1 LNTIKIAGRE
11 IGFGCPPYLIA
22 EMSGNHNGDIV
33 RALSLIEAASRV
45 GADAV
50 KLQTYT
56 ADTITINY
64 KSADFSID
72 AGPWAGKTLYELYD
86 EAHTPWEWHP
96 ILFHRAAELG
106 IAIFSSPFDDSAV
119 DFLEKLNVPAYKI
132 ASFEL
137 LDLSLVKSVAKTHKP
152 LIISSGMAN
161 EQEIG
166 EALEAARSAGANEI
180 VLLHCVSG
188 YPTPTSEINLQM
200 IRTLAHRFE
209 VPVGLSDHTLGTVAS
224 TAAVALG
231 ACVIEKHFTLAR
243 EDGGPDSTFSL
254 EPDEFAE
261 LVKNSRM
268 TWDALGQSDFQRP
281 PSETQNRKF
290 RRSLYIVEDI
300 EFGETFTEQNLR
312 SIRPGFGMSPKHLF
326 DVLGKKAAESIKRGT
341 ALRPEHILNDE

>member
-1 LNTIKIAGRE
+1 MNTIKIAGRA

-22 EMSGNHNGDIV
+22 EMSGNHNGDIA
-33 RALSLIEAASRV
+33 RALSLVKAASRA

-56 ADTITINY
+56 ADTITI
-64 KSADFSID
+64 KHSSPDFSID
-72 AGPWAGKTLYELYD
+72 SGLWAGKTLYELYD

-96 ILFHRAAELG
+96 ILFRRAAELG
-106 IAIFSSPFDDSAV
+106 ITIFSSPFDDSSV
-119 DFLEKLNVPAYKI
+119 EFLESLKAPAYKI

-137 LDLSLVKSVAKTHKP
+137 LDLPLVRRVAKTRKP
-152 LIISSGMAN
+152 LIMSSGMAS

-188 YPTPTSEINLQM
+188 YPTPTSEINLNM
-200 IRTLAHRFE
+200 IRTLAHRFD

-261 LVKNSRM
+261 LVSNSRIA
-268 TWDALGQSDFQRP
+268 WDALGQCDFQRS
-281 PSETQNRKF
+281 PSEILNCKF

-300 EFGETFTEQNLR
+300 EFGQVFTEKNLR
-312 SIRPGFGMSPKHLF
+312 SIRPGFGMSPKYLF

-341 ALRPEHILNDE
+341 ALRPDHILND